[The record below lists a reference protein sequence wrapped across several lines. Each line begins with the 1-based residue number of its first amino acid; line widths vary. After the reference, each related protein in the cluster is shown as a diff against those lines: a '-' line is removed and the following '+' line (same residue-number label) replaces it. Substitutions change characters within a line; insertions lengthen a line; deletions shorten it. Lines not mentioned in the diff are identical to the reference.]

1 MPREFSR
8 TQRLGEQ
15 LRRELSGLIRNEV
28 KDPRLGMV
36 TISDVEI
43 SRDLGNAKVY
53 FTVLPDDRQ
62 QQSVTVLNRAAGF
75 LRKELGKLLSV
86 RSIPNLH
93 FYIDESIER
102 GVRIS
107 SLIEAAI
114 ASDHEKS
121 TDTDAGED
129 ENQESDS

>member
-15 LRRELSGLIRNEV
+15 IRRDLSALIRNEV

-36 TISDVEI
+36 TITDVEV

-53 FTVLPDDRQ
+53 FTVLPDERQ
-62 QQSVTVLNRAAGF
+62 QQSLTALNHAAGF
-75 LRKELGKLLSV
+75 LRRELGRLLSV
-86 RSIPNLH
+86 RTIPNLH

-102 GVRIS
+102 GAHLS

-114 ASDHEKS
+114 ASDHKKS
-121 TDTDAGED
+121 ADTDDDDKPQED
-129 ENQESDS
+129 S